1 MSCWDRGLLRA
12 FQSSHLTFGPRS
24 RGGAAETNLS
34 LLNCFLMSCWKVIVT
49 RFCGRRNQ
57 ANKLTFST
65 SSSVPCVSLLA
76 PHSIYGGHAAGI
88 CAQAL
93 EGGWQQHKL
102 PLFLLCKEGILE
114 RQVVP
119 GHTVSDKALVLPLL
133 GRKNVPQPGL
143 PLAMSRQDR
152 SCANSCLL
160 SHTPISGICQE
171 MSNVLI

>member
-76 PHSIYGGHAAGI
+76 PHSIYSGHAAGI

-93 EGGWQQHKL
+93 EGGGSSTNCPCSCSARRAFWKDRLSQGTQSQTRH
-102 PLFLLCKEGILE
+102 LCFPCWEGRMCL
-114 RQVVP
+114 
-119 GHTVSDKALVLPLL
+119 S
-133 GRKNVPQPGL
+133 
-143 PLAMSRQDR
+143 LA
-152 SCANSCLL
+152 CPWL
-160 SHTPISGICQE
+160 
-171 MSNVLI
+171 